1 MCKPSSKRSTS
12 RQLLPAFLLGV
23 VFFCLPLSSYAQHVY
38 YRYINKDG
46 VKVLDHYIPPEYAQD
61 GYEVINASGQVVK
74 VVPPAPSEEDLARNA
89 AEREIQEVYARL
101 KRRYSSAKEIES
113 AKQRRL
119 KNINTNISILNGNI
133 SGLNNQIEKIM
144 SKAASFER
152 KGSTVPENL
161 LQQLIDV
168 RAELAIA
175 DELMQIRQA
184 EYEDVITKYD
194 EDISAFSKGVA
205 LDKLSK
211 AKIQ

>member
-1 MCKPSSKRSTS
+1 
-12 RQLLPAFLLGV
+12 
-23 VFFCLPLSSYAQHVY
+23 
-38 YRYINKDG
+38 
-46 VKVLDHYIPPEYAQD
+46 VLDHYIPPEYAQD